1 MPLTASSL
9 VEQAHARRA
18 AANVRGRYAPSPSG
32 PLHLGNVRT
41 ALIAWLQARLE
52 GGQFVMRMEDLDT
65 ERARDAFAD
74 GILEDLRW
82 LGLDWDEGP
91 DVGGP
96 AGPYTQSERS
106 AIYDDVIAQLAA
118 RGELFECTC
127 TRRELR
133 EASSAPH
140 GKTPVYPGTCR
151 HPTPA
156 LLAERA
162 GRPASLRWIVPQG
175 AWRVED
181 EVYGPIAQVL
191 TEEVG
196 DLIVRRAD
204 GLYAYQLAV
213 VVDDALMGVTDVV
226 RGYDLLDSAPRQ
238 AALYAALGLP
248 TPRFWHVPLMR
259 DEAGNRLS
267 KRDGAE
273 SIAAL
278 RARGMTPERLCGQL
292 AASLGLCPPDT
303 QISAQGLLQALTPDV
318 FARTLRQQAALD
330 GAAS

>member
-1 MPLTASSL
+1 
-9 VEQAHARRA
+9 
-18 AANVRGRYAPSPSG
+18 
-32 PLHLGNVRT
+32 
-41 ALIAWLQARLE
+41 
-52 GGQFVMRMEDLDT
+52 
-65 ERARDAFAD
+65 
-74 GILEDLRW
+74 
-82 LGLDWDEGP
+82 
-91 DVGGP
+91 
-96 AGPYTQSERS
+96 
-106 AIYDDVIAQLAA
+106 
-118 RGELFECTC
+118 
-127 TRRELR
+127 
-133 EASSAPH
+133 
-140 GKTPVYPGTCR
+140 
-151 HPTPA
+151 
-156 LLAERA
+156 
-162 GRPASLRWIVPQG
+162 
-175 AWRVED
+175 
-181 EVYGPIAQVL
+181 
-191 TEEVG
+191 
-196 DLIVRRAD
+196 
-204 GLYAYQLAV
+204 
-213 VVDDALMGVTDVV
+213 VDDALMGVTDVV